1 MTKIEPIYKKVFVI
15 GNGFDLNLGL
25 KTKYIDFI
33 NSHQFEKLIT
43 SGNSFSL
50 LLKKRSNDLRWIDA
64 ERELKF
70 FAAQY
75 SKSINQE
82 DFKALCEC
90 LLEYMD
96 SQNLKNSYDS
106 TKAYKLIKENCDR
119 DYIILD
125 FNYTDSVEKILASLN
140 VPESSLF
147 DNIIKIHG
155 SVKEKSIVFGIE
167 DEAKVDQNHLY
178 LQKSYNKNYKGV
190 NLNNLWKAV
199 SEIHIFGHS
208 LGETDHPYF
217 NEFFIQAANGS
228 FQRIG
233 LKLFIYYY
241 GEESYK
247 DLMIQINK
255 MTQNQIRNLRQNIHF
270 MPIEILNEDF
280 R

>member
-1 MTKIEPIYKKVFVI
+1 MTKIEPIYRKVFII

-33 NSHQFEKLIT
+33 NSNQFEKLLAQR
-43 SGNSFSL
+43 NSFSL
-50 LLKKRSNDLRWIDA
+50 LLKERSTNLRWIDA
-64 ERELKF
+64 EKELKN
-70 FAAQY
+70 FANNY
-75 SKSINQE
+75 SKNINQD
-82 DFKALCEC
+82 DFKVLCEC
-90 LLEYMD
+90 LLEYMH
-96 SQNLKNSYDS
+96 SQNLENNYES
-106 TKAYKLIKENCDR
+106 TKAYKVIKETCDK
-119 DYIILD
+119 DYVILD
-125 FNYTDSVEKILASLN
+125 FNYTDSVEKILASLGTS
-140 VPESSLF
+140 ESSIIE
-147 DNIIKIHG
+147 NIIKVHG
-155 SVKEKSIVFGIE
+155 SVKERSIVFGIE
-167 DEAKVDQNHLY
+167 DEAKVNPNHLY

-217 NEFFIQAANGS
+217 NEFFIQAAIGN

-247 DLMIQINK
+247 DLMTQINT

-270 MPIEILNEDF
+270 VPIDIYDEALK
-280 R
+280 